1 MPTLLLAESSAEG
14 GTGHLGGIDERRV
27 RLRTPGRLFFAADPW
42 SAAVRR
48 VACRPQC
55 LTAYAES
62 SLQPR
67 VDSVLCIPGKKFAPS
82 CSAVI
87 VSLVMAEARRA
98 SLFSAARLEPLE
110 RATVD
115 RPTVD
120 TVRSKDTSNGGV
132 RLTAKAVER
141 RFEVP
146 A

>member
-1 MPTLLLAESSAEG
+1 
-14 GTGHLGGIDERRV
+14 
-27 RLRTPGRLFFAADPW
+27 
-42 SAAVRR
+42 
-48 VACRPQC
+48 
-55 LTAYAES
+55 
-62 SLQPR
+62 
-67 VDSVLCIPGKKFAPS
+67 
-82 CSAVI
+82 
-87 VSLVMAEARRA
+87 MAEARRA